1 MSLKLVHKLK
11 QFERQVIFLRWG
23 SSADYGKLKYV
34 GMDFVEFK
42 VLDTDTMEYTET
54 ILINPQIILEVVIG
68 GYDISRVIAEYS
80 SKLSSE
86 EA

>member
-1 MSLKLVHKLK
+1 MSLTLVHKLK

-34 GMDFVEFK
+34 GMDFVEFQ

-68 GYDISRVIAEYS
+68 GYDISLVIAEYS

>member
-1 MSLKLVHKLK
+1 MSLTLVHKLK

-23 SSADYGKLKYV
+23 ASADYGKLKYV
-34 GMDFVEFK
+34 GMDFVEFQ

-80 SKLSSE
+80 SKLSPE